1 MVGFSAVRMSVAIAA
16 GLLVAVVAAVTAVSG
31 AHADDKK
38 SAATPWSNGVPAA
51 AQQHALE
58 LFRAGN
64 VFFEQAKYTDA
75 VAKYELAL
83 ASWDHPNIR
92 FNLAICLIN
101 MRQPLV
107 AWDHLQQALRFGDA
121 PLGKRLYAEAQTYV
135 AVLESSLAEL
145 TVTSTQPEVKI
156 VVDGAPVFASAGRHP
171 MKLLPGRHQLVAT
184 RPGYITDS
192 RALDLPAGKPVTEQI
207 ALAPEVVKVER
218 VNYERRWR
226 WWVPWSA
233 AGGSVV
239 LGVTGG
245 IVYAI
250 ARSEIRKYDADLG
263 KLCPLGCSDAD
274 IPSSLKNHEASARRK
289 SGVAIGLWS
298 GAGALLITGGVMA
311 ILNRPQRIEEHR
323 VQPALTLSR
332 DQIGVGFSFVLD

>member
-1 MVGFSAVRMSVAIAA
+1 VLLAA
-16 GLLVAVVAAVTAVSG
+16 GVAEPVAR
-31 AHADDKK
+31 ADGKQA
-38 SAATPWSNGVPAA
+38 AATPWSTGVSAA
-51 AQQHALE
+51 AQQRALE
-58 LFRAGN
+58 LFRRGN
-64 VFFEQAKYTDA
+64 VFFEQTKYTEA
-75 VAKYELAL
+75 VAQYELAL
-83 ASWDHPNIR
+83 ALWDHPNIR
-92 FNLAICLIN
+92 YNLAICLIN

-107 AWDHLQQALRFGDA
+107 AWDNLEQALRFGEA
-121 PLGKRLYAEAQTYV
+121 PLGKRVYAEAQTSV
-135 AVLESSLAEL
+135 ALLESSLAEL

-156 VVDGAPVFASAGRHP
+156 LVDGAPVPAKDGVHK

-184 RPGYITDS
+184 RPGYTTDS

-218 VNYERRWR
+218 VNYDRRWR

-239 LGVTGG
+239 LGVIGG
-245 IVYAI
+245 IVYAS
-250 ARSEIRKYDADLG
+250 ARSEIRQYDADLAG
-263 KLCPLGCSDAD
+263 LCPLGCSDAD
-274 IPSSLKNHEASARRK
+274 IPSSFKDHEASARRK

-311 ILNRPQRIEEHR
+311 ILNRPRRTEEHR

-332 DQIGVGFSFVLD
+332 DQVGVGFSLVLD